1 MRKLIKKFTLL
12 EVVVAVAVFSLAL
25 ISVLSMA
32 ASATKRVDRAFKRWE
47 SQHILAQ
54 AAEYLIIAGFDNSIP
69 DEFVPNDKY
78 RINVELAEPEGLP
91 EDVESE
97 ADNWK
102 LVTVKISLLD
112 INGSLL
118 DTLEFDR
125 LIYQE
130 SK

>member
-1 MRKLIKKFTLL
+1 MRKFIKKFTLL

-47 SQHILAQ
+47 HQHVLAQ
-54 AAEYLIIAGFDNSIP
+54 AAEYFIIAGFEESIP
-69 DEFVPNDKY
+69 DEFIPGNQY

-91 EDVESE
+91 EDVEAE
-97 ADNWK
+97 MDNWK
-102 LVTVKISLLD
+102 LATVKISLLD
-112 INGSLL
+112 KGGELL